1 MGLIPLESILYML
14 GTNWRFFPSHTRRM
28 FLQLSDAEYL
38 FIILTHYLPSKNV
51 NIAQTVSSK
60 TLSNMNYHIETYK

>member
-1 MGLIPLESILYML
+1 
-14 GTNWRFFPSHTRRM
+14 M
-28 FLQLSDAEYL
+28 FLQLSDPEYL

-51 NIAQTVSSK
+51 NIAQTVSLK